1 MLRWLQ
7 SARSGTTE
15 ECSDALGT
23 DMLYGQ
29 GISWIEVQLL
39 VVV

>member
-1 MLRWLQ
+1 MLRSLPGE
-7 SARSGTTE
+7 RSGATE
-15 ECSDALGT
+15 ERSDALGT
-23 DMLYGQ
+23 DMLYGR